1 MDKNKLEILKHL
13 AELPVPAKEKFEGMS
28 VPEIYRALETTD
40 KVEFEKFKKK
50 INREGWIG

>member
-13 AELPVPAKEKFEGMS
+13 VERPVPAKEKFEGMS

-40 KVEFEKFKKK
+40 RVEFEKFKKK